1 MKVVKAI
8 MLVAIVAMLG
18 VTFTACGTAGPAAR
32 ANDFVAVQ
40 LSGDWFEFH
49 DDYGGTTITRTE
61 VEIDG
66 MIGFHVTGTVGD
78 GGQWGGYAGFGL
90 GPDERTLE
98 LLRSAEAITF
108 MIRGDGQR
116 YFLEVSSDAV
126 RDWGHFSHVFET
138 VSGDAVRVTA
148 PIRTFFQPAWAT
160 QIGRLR
166 METVTG
172 MGFGAHESWRPE
184 PGSGM
189 VAPFEF
195 TIWDISVY
203 VPAEV
208 AAAAPPIA
216 VAAALVAEE
225 TLEEGYAE

>member
-1 MKVVKAI
+1 MKVIKAI
-8 MLVAIVAMLG
+8 MIGTVVAFASVA
-18 VTFTACGTAGPAAR
+18 FIACGTGGGAAAR
-32 ANDFVAVQ
+32 ADNLVAVPV
-40 LSGDWFEFH
+40 SGDWFEFQ

-61 VEIDG
+61 VEVDG
-66 MIGFHVTGTVGD
+66 MLGFHVVGTIGD

-98 LLRSAEAITF
+98 LIRSAEAISF

-126 RDWGHFSHVFET
+126 RDWGHFATVFET
-138 VSGDAVRVTA
+138 ASGDAIRVTA
-148 PIRTFFQPAWAT
+148 PIRAFFQPAWAT

-184 PGSGM
+184 PGSGR

-203 VPAEV
+203 VSPEV
-208 AAAAPPIA
+208 AATAPPVPVA
-216 VAAALVAEE
+216 TAPAAAVEV
-225 TLEEGYAE
+225 LEESY